1 MKMINDLMPG
11 NILSNQDLGDLF
23 GCGNS
28 GGMRRANRTNSL
40 VIISS
45 HVKSIYDDRWDGDIL
60 FYTGMGQRGDQSLSF
75 LQNKTLAESDANDV
89 DVYLFENFKVN
100 EYTYLGPVALVA
112 QPFEEQQPDDSG
124 NLRKV
129 YIFPLKL
136 KQGQRIISQ
145 QDLQDW
151 NEKKIKQ
158 AKRLS
163 HAELKLRASKST
175 AKVSQYRTSVVQF
188 VRDQYVVE
196 YAKQLANGVCQLCD
210 QIAPFADKSGS
221 PYLET
226 HHVIWLARG
235 GEDTIENTVAL
246 CPNCHKRMH
255 VLDLEEDK
263 AKLITKITNLIK

>member
-1 MKMINDLMPG
+1 MKTINDLMPG
-11 NILSNQDLGDLF
+11 DILSNQDLGDLF

-151 NEKKIKQ
+151 NEKKIKR

-163 HAELKLRASKST
+163 HAELKLRASNST
-175 AKVSQYRTSVVQF
+175 AKASQYRTSVLQF

-263 AKLITKITNLIK
+263 AKLITKITSLIK